1 MSKECDGKM
10 LFNIKSLMLPLDSIT
25 EFGDECYAHLSEDET
40 QKETLTEHTR
50 RCQKYWFNIVEAKHI
65 ETVFIKFEQL
75 YMGDIT
81 NEARHIFELMSV
93 NVVTL
98 HDIGKI
104 NPLFQKLKMKN
115 SWKVEYAPESISSR
129 HSIVSAIFYL
139 DYFLD
144 IINTAKGDGRINRD
158 ESDVLK
164 DFAYIYSY
172 IISRHHSDMNNLE
185 YFFSGLTGKNTEGDN
200 SGKDAYDW
208 YEMFKQELYKEPVV
222 KLRKRDEWLNR
233 MAYQSNEKNIYLYA
247 WARLLYS
254 LLVAADYYATSEF
267 MNGYENNDYG
277 NVNNIDNIINE
288 YENNDVQKS
297 IRNYEK
303 NIKRLDEEQ
312 LAKVN
317 KDTVIGNIK
326 GINVLRTEMF
336 LETEYNLKNN
346 IDSKIF
352 YLEAPT
358 GSGKSNTAFNLSFQL
373 LKKSDYCKKIFYV
386 YPFNTLVEQNMNSME
401 KIFGQKE
408 DIMSN
413 IAVVN
418 SITPYK
424 VKNSSNINL
433 YKNEK
438 YAIEDYQKILLDRQ
452 FLNYPIVLSTHITL
466 FDTMFGRS
474 KGSTFGF
481 HQLCHS
487 VIVLDEIQSYNN
499 NKWGAMINFLKAY
512 AQLLDIKIIIMSAT
526 LPNLELLTNNNAKAV
541 RLINNREKYFNHRM
555 FANRVKV
562 NYELLNRKIGIAEL
576 EEHILQ
582 HKNKRILIE
591 FIRKSSAEEFYA
603 HISESAECP
612 VRLITGDSSIQ
623 ERKDIIAD
631 IENMQEVILVA
642 TQVIEAGVDIDM
654 DIGYKDISRLDSEE
668 QFIGRINRSC
678 RKDGVVYFFNM
689 DDAKGIYRQDVRVDT
704 DNTLMNE
711 EIREILNSKDFYD
724 YYEKYVIPVLKNA
737 QGQCNDNNIDEFIR
751 KEVGKL
757 DFNKVADKMKLI
769 DDNRQM
775 YSIYFSRNII
785 DKNNPENVIDGKKI
799 WKEYKELLQD
809 NHMSYQEKTV
819 KLHNIRSKMN
829 MFMYQFKIELYNENH
844 KPVIENLE
852 WDEQIGDIFY
862 IENGEDYYDEN
873 GVLNKELF
881 KDNEDLFI

>member
-1 MSKECDGKM
+1 MSKECDGNM

-25 EFGDECYAHLSEDET
+25 EFGDECYAHLSEDGN
-40 QKETLTEHTR
+40 QKETLIEHTE

-75 YMGDIT
+75 YLGDIT

-98 HDIGKI
+98 HDVGKI

-115 SWKVEYAPESISSR
+115 NWKTEYAPESISSR

-139 DYFLD
+139 DYFLG

-172 IISRHHSDMNNLE
+172 IISRHHSDMNSLE

-208 YEMFKQELYKEPVV
+208 CEMFKQDLYKEPVA

-233 MAYQSNEKNIYLYA
+233 MVCQSNEKNIYLYA
-247 WARLLYS
+247 WTRLLYS

-297 IRNYEK
+297 IHSYEEK
-303 NIKRLDEEQ
+303 IKRLDEEQ
-312 LAKVN
+312 FAKVN

-433 YKNEK
+433 YKDEK

-474 KGSTFGF
+474 KDSTFGF

-591 FIRKSSAEEFYA
+591 FIRKSSAEKFYA

-689 DDAKGIYRQDVRVDT
+689 DDAKGIYRKDVRVDT

-711 EIREILNSKDFYD
+711 EIRQVLNSKDFYD

-862 IENGEDYYDEN
+862 VENGEDYYDEN

>member
-25 EFGDECYAHLSEDET
+25 EFGDECYAHLSEDGN
-40 QKETLTEHTR
+40 QKETLIEHTE

-75 YMGDIT
+75 YLGDIT

-115 SWKVEYAPESISSR
+115 NWKTEYAPESISSR

-247 WARLLYS
+247 WTRLLYS

-373 LKKSDYCKKIFYV
+373 LKKSDYCRKIFYV

-433 YKNEK
+433 YKDEK

-603 HISESAECP
+603 YISESVECP

-799 WKEYKELLQD
+799 WEEYKELLQD

-819 KLHNIRSKMN
+819 KLHNIRSEMN
-829 MFMYQFKIELYNENH
+829 MFMYQFKIELYNEKH
-844 KPVIENLE
+844 KPVVEHLE

-862 IENGEDYYDEN
+862 VENGEDYYDEN
-873 GVLNKELF
+873 GVLNKDLF

>member
-1 MSKECDGKM
+1 MERTISFMNGEGSIGHNTRRFIADNVDASRTKNNITLIHEDIKQAYHKLFDKALKEYNAKQKRKDRQ
-10 LFNIKSLMLPLDSIT
+10 IKSYYDKISRSKQEKLFY
-25 EFGDECYAHLSEDET
+25 EV
-40 QKETLTEHTR
+40 
-50 RCQKYWFNIVEAKHI
+50 IV
-65 ETVFIKFEQL
+65 Q
-75 YMGDIT
+75 
-81 NEARHIFELMSV
+81 
-93 NVVTL
+93 
-98 HDIGKI
+98 IG
-104 NPLFQKLKMKN
+104 
-115 SWKVEYAPESISSR
+115 
-129 HSIVSAIFYL
+129 
-139 DYFLD
+139 
-144 IINTAKGDGRINRD
+144 NRD
-158 ESDVLK
+158 DTGVGSSSAEVATWVLK
-164 DFAYIYSY
+164 DYVKKFQLRNPQLYVIGAYI
-172 IISRHHSDMNNLE
+172 H
-185 YFFSGLTGKNTEGDN
+185 
-200 SGKDAYDW
+200 
-208 YEMFKQELYKEPVV
+208 
-222 KLRKRDEWLNR
+222 
-233 MAYQSNEKNIYLYA
+233 
-247 WARLLYS
+247 
-254 LLVAADYYATSEF
+254 
-267 MNGYENNDYG
+267 
-277 NVNNIDNIINE
+277 
-288 YENNDVQKS
+288 
-297 IRNYEK
+297 
-303 NIKRLDEEQ
+303 LDEETPH
-312 LAKVN
+312 LHLNFIPWVSGCKR
-317 KDTVIGNIK
+317 G
-326 GINVLRTEMF
+326 
-336 LETEYNLKNN
+336 LETKTSLKAALATRG
-346 IDSKIF
+346 F
-352 YLEAPT
+352 V
-358 GSGKSNTAFNLSFQL
+358 FQL

-401 KIFGQKE
+401 KIFGQKQ

-603 HISESAECP
+603 YISESAECP

>member
-1 MSKECDGKM
+1 
-10 LFNIKSLMLPLDSIT
+10 
-25 EFGDECYAHLSEDET
+25 
-40 QKETLTEHTR
+40 
-50 RCQKYWFNIVEAKHI
+50 
-65 ETVFIKFEQL
+65 
-75 YMGDIT
+75 
-81 NEARHIFELMSV
+81 
-93 NVVTL
+93 
-98 HDIGKI
+98 
-104 NPLFQKLKMKN
+104 MKN
-115 SWKVEYAPESISSR
+115 KWKTEYAPESISSR

-247 WARLLYS
+247 WTRLLYS

-317 KDTVIGNIK
+317 KDTVIGNI
-326 GINVLRTEMF
+326 
-336 LETEYNLKNN
+336 
-346 IDSKIF
+346 
-352 YLEAPT
+352 
-358 GSGKSNTAFNLSFQL
+358 
-373 LKKSDYCKKIFYV
+373 
-386 YPFNTLVEQNMNSME
+386 
-401 KIFGQKE
+401 
-408 DIMSN
+408 
-413 IAVVN
+413 
-418 SITPYK
+418 
-424 VKNSSNINL
+424 
-433 YKNEK
+433 
-438 YAIEDYQKILLDRQ
+438 
-452 FLNYPIVLSTHITL
+452 
-466 FDTMFGRS
+466 
-474 KGSTFGF
+474 
-481 HQLCHS
+481 
-487 VIVLDEIQSYNN
+487 
-499 NKWGAMINFLKAY
+499 
-512 AQLLDIKIIIMSAT
+512 
-526 LPNLELLTNNNAKAV
+526 NLELLTNNNAKAV

-562 NYELLNRKIGIAEL
+562 NYELLNRKIEIAEL

-603 HISESAECP
+603 YISESAECP

-711 EIREILNSKDFYD
+711 EIREVLNSKDFYD

-799 WKEYKELLQD
+799 WEEYKELLQD
-809 NHMSYQEKTV
+809 NYMSYQEKTV
-819 KLHNIRSKMN
+819 KLHNIRSEMN
-829 MFMYQFKIELYNENH
+829 MFMYQFKIELYNEKH
-844 KPVIENLE
+844 KPVVEHLE
-852 WDEQIGDIFY
+852 WNEQIGDIFY
-862 IENGEDYYDEN
+862 VENGEDYYDEN

>member
-1 MSKECDGKM
+1 M
-10 LFNIKSLMLPLDSIT
+10 
-25 EFGDECYAHLSEDET
+25 
-40 QKETLTEHTR
+40 
-50 RCQKYWFNIVEAKHI
+50 
-65 ETVFIKFEQL
+65 
-75 YMGDIT
+75 
-81 NEARHIFELMSV
+81 
-93 NVVTL
+93 
-98 HDIGKI
+98 
-104 NPLFQKLKMKN
+104 
-115 SWKVEYAPESISSR
+115 
-129 HSIVSAIFYL
+129 
-139 DYFLD
+139 
-144 IINTAKGDGRINRD
+144 
-158 ESDVLK
+158 
-164 DFAYIYSY
+164 
-172 IISRHHSDMNNLE
+172 
-185 YFFSGLTGKNTEGDN
+185 
-200 SGKDAYDW
+200 
-208 YEMFKQELYKEPVV
+208 
-222 KLRKRDEWLNR
+222 
-233 MAYQSNEKNIYLYA
+233 
-247 WARLLYS
+247 
-254 LLVAADYYATSEF
+254 
-267 MNGYENNDYG
+267 
-277 NVNNIDNIINE
+277 
-288 YENNDVQKS
+288 
-297 IRNYEK
+297 
-303 NIKRLDEEQ
+303 DEEQ
-312 LAKVN
+312 FAKVN

-336 LETEYNLKNN
+336 LETEYNLKKN

-401 KIFGQKE
+401 KIFGQNE
-408 DIMSN
+408 NIMSN
-413 IAVVN
+413 IVVVN

-424 VKNSSNINL
+424 VKNNSNINR
-433 YKNEK
+433 YKDEK
-438 YAIEDYQKILLDRQ
+438 YAIADYQKILLDRQ

-474 KGSTFGF
+474 KDSTFGF

-591 FIRKSSAEEFYA
+591 FIRKSSAEKFYA

-678 RKDGVVYFFNM
+678 RKDGVLYFFNM
-689 DDAKGIYRQDVRVDT
+689 DDAKGIYRGDVRVDT

-711 EIREILNSKDFYD
+711 EIRELLNSKDFYD
-724 YYEKYVIPVLKNA
+724 YYEKYHQFPSMEETKKRLDCFRDLIAYRVVISLPQCHLKEGQDREKEELRYLYEIANVLPFFMEQRGFRVESAKGVRASSSDMLKEAVRPYYRDYISNEGEYGYRSLHITFYDDTAKCYMEVQLRTKAMDDNAEIGPANHLGYEKRQENERARRDVIPV
-737 QGQCNDNNIDEFIR
+737 GECRCFDEAYER
-751 KEVGKL
+751 GMRLQQLELAKL
-757 DFNKVADKMKLI
+757 DV
-769 DDNRQM
+769 
-775 YSIYFSRNII
+775 
-785 DKNNPENVIDGKKI
+785 
-799 WKEYKELLQD
+799 
-809 NHMSYQEKTV
+809 
-819 KLHNIRSKMN
+819 N
-829 MFMYQFKIELYNENH
+829 MFSAANNSLINDGCGLYRGRLILPYEH
-844 KPVIENLE
+844 LSRF
-852 WDEQIGDIFY
+852 QS
-862 IENGEDYYDEN
+862 
-873 GVLNKELF
+873 
-881 KDNEDLFI
+881 DLSS